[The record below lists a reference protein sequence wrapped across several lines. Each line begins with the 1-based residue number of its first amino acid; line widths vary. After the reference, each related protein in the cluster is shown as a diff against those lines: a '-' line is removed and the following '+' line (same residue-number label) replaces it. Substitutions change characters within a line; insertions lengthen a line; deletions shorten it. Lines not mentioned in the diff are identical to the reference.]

1 MSRAI
6 GDADCS
12 SWLIAEPHVRTVALP
27 PGGCDIVLATDGV
40 WDAQTD
46 AAVVATARAAG
57 TLQSA
62 AERIRRAPRRRRP
75 PSPPPA
81 PAPRRASAPLPL
93 TPICFPLFSA
103 KSMRRGEGPR
113 DDVTVIVLRVAPEG
127 TAAARRAAGI
137 GERRPRASP
146 RKAMSGMSL
155 LSRGRRSLSFN
166 NSSPPSSNGSDDGLP
181 LPPPSIPAA
190 LSVPRGSSL
199 DRSGYSETSDAPTI
213 SADSPV
219 LKAYDSEDRSTDAS
233 VKGGTLCLDALAEE
247 AKALADEV
255 NAALQTSAD
264 HLETAPTSSATT
276 SAPTSGAASAGH
288 SPNLSRTY
296 EVTPPLEVTSPAR
309 LATPPPLLAAA

>member
-62 AERIRRAPRRRRP
+62 AERIRRAPPAATRP
-75 PSPPPA
+75 PRPPPA
-81 PAPRRASAPLPL
+81 ARPPLLPL

-181 LPPPSIPAA
+181 LPPPTIPAA

-255 NAALQTSAD
+255 NAALQTSAA

>member
-1 MSRAI
+1 
-6 GDADCS
+6 
-12 SWLIAEPHVRTVALP
+12 
-27 PGGCDIVLATDGV
+27 
-40 WDAQTD
+40 
-46 AAVVATARAAG
+46 
-57 TLQSA
+57 
-62 AERIRRAPRRRRP
+62 
-75 PSPPPA
+75 
-81 PAPRRASAPLPL
+81 
-93 TPICFPLFSA
+93 
-103 KSMRRGEGPR
+103 MRRGEGPR

-309 LATPPPLLAAA
+309 LATPPPSSPPPRIPSAGFPPSDGRPPQRPKSLSRPCPSPDPTPVLFSRPAPLHGEDYVWRSCDASPHVCPLCAARPDE